1 VAYVVALI
9 VTASLALFVGRRAPA
24 QREPEFDH
32 GGFRWRVLHGER
44 FGVSAALQV
53 LVTLFVLWSG
63 WVEILALM
71 WVIAG
76 EPLGWWMIE
85 IPVAASLVAILAVPL
100 LLQTTWTEIDAD
112 PVRLRLRRPWIPSP
126 LELPWGE
133 VIRVRSAGQTVI
145 VDTVRGP
152 YHLDAP
158 QASIGAVVA
167 AARWLDSGRQSP
179 PLSEAPRE
187 DAPPELVS
195 IVSRAADRSARRADE
210 A

>member
-1 VAYVVALI
+1 MAYVVALFL
-9 VTASLALFVGRRAPA
+9 TASLALFVGRRAPA

-44 FGVSAALQV
+44 FDASAAIQV

-85 IPVAASLVAILAVPL
+85 IPVAASLVALLAVPL
-100 LLQTTWTEIDAD
+100 LLQATWTEVDAD
-112 PVRLRLRRPWIPSP
+112 LVRLRLRRPWIPWP
-126 LELPWGE
+126 LELPWRD

-145 VDTVRGP
+145 VETVRGP

-179 PLSEAPRE
+179 PLPEASRE

-195 IVSRAADRSARRADE
+195 IVSRADRSAARRAVE
-210 A
+210 E